1 MGCGLDAIE
10 RAIRSALE
18 RGNATHQA
26 FREKVYRQAFAA
38 LERALQ
44 ANPSMTVETAIRR
57 RKALQTK
64 ITEIEA
70 AFLPQA
76 PRQVDSTLS
85 DLERELGI
93 DPADMRPAPL
103 VPPRPEPV
111 SRVEPVRAP
120 PPLRYEAPP
129 VPPIAPRVE
138 PSATPASASPRP
150 EPRPDPRV
158 EPVAVRP
165 ETIAGRPEPRF
176 DDLDDDEIRVS
187 DRIMVEAEGPT
198 PVVPDIMVET
208 EPDYVPPPDLG
219 PQTKPPRQR
228 RPLVGLFIG
237 LTVLCLAVL
246 IAYAAYQMGLF
257 GANSVRDAENA
268 AAVEGQP
275 TEPEDFEP
283 GTEGAP
289 ATAGQ
294 VDSQRHWIN
303 VFAANDPSTVSA
315 PGDAKA
321 EAMNDSTGPFIRLT
335 SGQSGSAILFD
346 VGQGVLEQ
354 VAGKRAT
361 FAIVARGLEG
371 QDTQMSVACN
381 FGELGDCGRMRYAV
395 GATRGDYLFEV
406 DVPQAEAGAG
416 GTIAINSDFGNTG
429 KSVDIFE
436 VKVSVAAIPGTN

>member
-1 MGCGLDAIE
+1 MDAIE
-10 RAIRSALE
+10 RAIRSALD
-18 RGNATHQA
+18 RGNATDQG

-57 RKALQTK
+57 RKALQSK

-70 AFLPQA
+70 AYLPQA
-76 PRQVDSTLS
+76 PRVDDQSFA

-93 DPADMRPAPL
+93 LPGDSSDDL
-103 VPPRPEPV
+103 PPMPPPV
-111 SRVEPVRAP
+111 ARAEPVRP
-120 PPLRYEAPP
+120 PPRHEAPP
-129 VPPIAPRVE
+129 IAPAPRVE
-138 PSATPASASPRP
+138 PAVSAPAPRP
-150 EPRPDPRV
+150 EPRV
-158 EPVAVRP
+158 EPASV
-165 ETIAGRPEPRF
+165 RPEPRF
-176 DDLDDDEIRVS
+176 DDLDDLDMPVS
-187 DRIMVEAEGPT
+187 DRIVVEAEGPT

-208 EPDYVPPPDLG
+208 EPDYVPPPDIG
-219 PQTKPPRQR
+219 PQTKPPRRR
-228 RPLVGLFIG
+228 RPLVGMFIG
-237 LTVLCLAVL
+237 LTALCTAILL
-246 IAYAAYQMGLF
+246 GYGAYQMGLF

-268 AAVEGQP
+268 AAQEPQP

-294 VDSQRHWIN
+294 PDTQRDWIN
-303 VFAANDPSTVSA
+303 VFAASDPSTVSA

-321 EAMNDSTGPFIRLT
+321 EAMSDSTGAFIRLT

-346 VGQGVLEQ
+346 VGQGVLTQ
-354 VAGKRAT
+354 IAGKRAT
-361 FAIVARGLEG
+361 FDIVARGLEG
-371 QDTQMSVACN
+371 QDTQISVACN

-395 GATRGDYLFEV
+395 GSTRADYLFEV

-436 VKVSVAAIPGTN
+436 VKVSVEPIPGTN